1 MTGCTNAD
9 STVVLV
15 RSYSRHS
22 RQMSDDSAMDTSGQ
36 SRRSSAPTARSFAS
50 LA

>member
-1 MTGCTNAD
+1 MTGWTNAE

-22 RQMSDDSAMDTSGQ
+22 RQMSDESATDTSGQ
-36 SRRSSAPTARSFAS
+36 SRRSSAPTARSLASFA
-50 LA
+50 